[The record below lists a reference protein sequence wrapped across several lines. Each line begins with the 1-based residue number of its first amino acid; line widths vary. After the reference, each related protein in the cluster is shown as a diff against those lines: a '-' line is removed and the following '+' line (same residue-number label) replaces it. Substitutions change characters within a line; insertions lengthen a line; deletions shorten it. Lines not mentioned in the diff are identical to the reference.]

1 QDQIVSALPSE
12 AGPINY
18 QQVSVAAVTI
28 IALLAP
34 LVVYLLLWL
43 RRRSQRNTVLLC
55 GISDSGKTTLY
66 SQLVHSKPLPTVTSM
81 QANQS
86 EPLAVGTAASKR
98 RLRVVDLPGH
108 ERLRRQYLD
117 KYKSSARAVVF
128 VIDAN
133 SIAKELKDC
142 AECLYNLLTESD
154 IQGRTKVLIL
164 CNKQDQAM
172 AKTDAYVRLAL
183 ERELETLRTTRAGAL
198 AGLSGGSAER
208 RLGREGKKFE
218 FTDSGCQVDF
228 ACCSALDDVTCVRQW
243 LDRV

>member
-1 QDQIVSALPSE
+1 IKSCQRCPQRPVQS
-12 AGPINY
+12 Y
-18 QQVSVAAVTI
+18 QQVSVAAVTL

-128 VIDAN
+128 
-133 SIAKELKDC
+133 
-142 AECLYNLLTESD
+142 
-154 IQGRTKVLIL
+154 GRTKVLIL